1 MYSVYLV
8 SHGVYTSYTATFWM
22 RDGVTSEVPW
32 HKYDPSG
39 HRMPEGVE
47 AVAEVAANTTPEG
60 TAEEG
65 VTATATEAAAAVST
79 GAV

>member
-1 MYSVYLV
+1 
-8 SHGVYTSYTATFWM
+8 M

-60 TAEEG
+60 TAEDG
-65 VTATATEAAAAVST
+65 VTATTTDAAAEATSTDAV
-79 GAV
+79 